1 MKFLL
6 IPDKFKNS
14 ITADGVNIA
23 IAKGL
28 KNCYNDAKLFSI
40 LASDGGDGFLDA
52 INYHLSLEK
61 VFIETVNPLGKKINA
76 FFLYDGIKNVAYIE
90 LAKASGVE
98 LLETEEL
105 DVRNASTLGT
115 GYQIKEAIQL
125 GAKKIIIGLG
135 GSATNDAGIG
145 IAYALGYRFKD
156 SSGNE
161 LYPSG
166 KNLALIREIALE
178 PIKQQL
184 KRDLDRWKNTKTKR
198 ADAGRLGGLAKATNA
213 KQKGATNEVI
223 ELLDLGL
230 KKFSKIVE
238 KFIGTDISEM
248 EGTGAAGG
256 SAFSLKAFFNAE
268 FIRGVDF
275 LFELAK
281 IPEILNNNT
290 IDYIITGEG
299 KIDHQ
304 TLNGKLIKGILDI
317 GKKKSIPVLAVCG
330 ISELSNEELK
340 TEGFADVLQIHES
353 NMSIS
358 YSMNNASKL
367 IESKVYDYFKKNSK

>member
-166 KNLALIREIALE
+166 KNLALISEIVNNNSISNLNEISFFAVN
-178 PIKQQL
+178 
-184 KRDLDRWKNTKTKR
+184 DV
-198 ADAGRLGGLAKATNA
+198 TNPLYGQHGAAYIYA

-299 KIDHQ
+299 KIDYQ

>member
-166 KNLALIREIALE
+166 KNLALISEIVNNNSISNLNEISFFAVN
-178 PIKQQL
+178 
-184 KRDLDRWKNTKTKR
+184 DV
-198 ADAGRLGGLAKATNA
+198 TNPLYGQHGAAYIYA

>member
-166 KNLALIREIALE
+166 KNLALISEIVNNNSISNLNEISFFAVN
-178 PIKQQL
+178 
-184 KRDLDRWKNTKTKR
+184 DV
-198 ADAGRLGGLAKATNA
+198 TNPLYGQHGAAYIYA

-256 SAFSLKAFFNAE
+256 SAFGLKAFFNAE

-299 KIDHQ
+299 KIDYQ